1 MNVAKYDVTEINLR
15 NNKYLLFFCD
25 SEMNDNS
32 ISWTMEDVSGAFLG
46 LQKLMKLGLKMNHIK
61 SITNQAF
68 LGLQRLRQLHLEH
81 NDITTIQE
89 NSFQPLQDLRE
100 L

>member
-1 MNVAKYDVTEINLR
+1 MCALP
-15 NNKYLLFFCD
+15 FFTHVFYAAFCFR
-25 SEMNDNS
+25 EMNDNA
-32 ISWTMEDVSGAFLG
+32 IAWTMEDMSGAFMG
-46 LQKLMKLGLKMNHIK
+46 LQSLMKLGLKMNHIK

-68 LGLQRLRQLHLEH
+68 TGLNSLQRLHLED

-89 NSFQPLQDLRE
+89 NSFQPLQNLRV